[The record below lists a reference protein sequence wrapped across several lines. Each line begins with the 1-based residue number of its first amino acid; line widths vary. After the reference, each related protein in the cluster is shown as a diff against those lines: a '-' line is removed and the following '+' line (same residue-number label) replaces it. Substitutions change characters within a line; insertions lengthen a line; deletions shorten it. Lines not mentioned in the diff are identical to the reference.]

1 MKRFLVAAASY
12 GIANAAAILFA
23 ALILGPGFELG
34 FVGFFM
40 AVVIFTA
47 VQAIARPIFEKLA
60 RANLPQ
66 IMGSLSLIT
75 VFFGLWI
82 TDIANPG
89 MSIAGLS
96 NWLAATFLVWLV
108 SLLVEIALPHIFR
121 ALRTPD
127 V

>member
-1 MKRFLVAAASY
+1 MKRFLVAAVTY

-23 ALILGPGFELG
+23 ALILGPGFEVG

-47 VQAIARPIFEKLA
+47 VQAVARPIFENLA
-60 RANLPQ
+60 KANLPQ

-82 TDIANPG
+82 TDLANPG
-89 MSIAGLS
+89 MSIDGLS

-108 SLLVEIALPHIFR
+108 SLVVEIALPHIFR
-121 ALRTPD
+121 SLQTPE

>member
-1 MKRFLVAAASY
+1 MKRFLTTAATY
-12 GIANAAAILFA
+12 GIANAVAILFA
-23 ALILGPGFELG
+23 ALILGPGFEVG
-34 FVGFFM
+34 VVGFLM

-75 VFFGLWI
+75 VFFGLWV
-82 TDIANPG
+82 TDMVNPG
-89 MSIAGLS
+89 MSIDGLS

-108 SLLVEIALPHIFR
+108 SLIVDIALPHIFR
-121 ALRTPD
+121 SLQVPEA
-127 V
+127 

>member
-1 MKRFLVAAASY
+1 MKRFLVAAATY

-23 ALILGPGFELG
+23 ALILGPGFEVG

-47 VQAIARPIFEKLA
+47 VQAAARPIFEKLA
-60 RANLPQ
+60 KANLPQ

-82 TDIANPG
+82 TDLANPG
-89 MSIAGLS
+89 MSIDGLS

-108 SLLVEIALPHIFR
+108 SLIVEIVLPHVFR
-121 ALRTPD
+121 SLQTPE